1 MTATSIGICADNRV
15 FHVPCA
21 NRVYG
26 EDVVFL
32 AMYPQVYETERPV
45 YDAEGSPVNTIPDVR
60 VSPEQRDFADNPI
73 TILLDQ
79 NTTYMPEPCGYPL
92 CHHPVDGTDVIP
104 EDVWVMRR
112 DQRMRRYALLYTQQF
127 RVIWYG
133 QHVALI
139 DCPVEQLEQYLVDFA
154 HHFEEEPVVYIGGN
168 NLAPQAVYEAL
179 VSVGPLK
186 VLARSAEQVTLDFS
200 DGIALPVKSLTGVWE
215 TVVLARQRAAADMPR
230 QNALPW
236 PLRRK
241 LYAMLQSGSKQAR
254 EHVLLSEKAARQGGN
269 MTDTLLKDVGFDSF
283 RHTREFDVTI
293 TRDYQLKDFYLSE
306 QGSDVYVDVQSV
318 LSALRFRWVEIQMR
332 GWTLRVEPE
341 LAENE
346 RPRKRRFVLIR
357 TEAGGKPKVE
367 TMDFE
372 DLFLRGG
379 IPNVGLQVLALM
391 NEEDFISLE
400 HCVGRTHIRIVP
412 KEMQNS
418 QQLTLNRKEL
428 GPGDVA

>member
-1 MTATSIGICADNRV
+1 
-15 FHVPCA
+15 
-21 NRVYG
+21 
-26 EDVVFL
+26 
-32 AMYPQVYETERPV
+32 
-45 YDAEGSPVNTIPDVR
+45 
-60 VSPEQRDFADNPI
+60 
-73 TILLDQ
+73 
-79 NTTYMPEPCGYPL
+79 
-92 CHHPVDGTDVIP
+92 
-104 EDVWVMRR
+104 
-112 DQRMRRYALLYTQQF
+112 
-127 RVIWYG
+127 
-133 QHVALI
+133 
-139 DCPVEQLEQYLVDFA
+139 
-154 HHFEEEPVVYIGGN
+154 
-168 NLAPQAVYEAL
+168 
-179 VSVGPLK
+179 
-186 VLARSAEQVTLDFS
+186 
-200 DGIALPVKSLTGVWE
+200 
-215 TVVLARQRAAADMPR
+215 
-230 QNALPW
+230 
-236 PLRRK
+236 
-241 LYAMLQSGSKQAR
+241 
-254 EHVLLSEKAARQGGN
+254 
-269 MTDTLLKDVGFDSF
+269 
-283 RHTREFDVTI
+283 
-293 TRDYQLKDFYLSE
+293 
-306 QGSDVYVDVQSV
+306 VDVQSV